1 MRKSELLKIAEQKLT
16 IRNYSQQTIASY
28 LSSLK
33 LFAEWLIHNSVEFI
47 SNLVIEQYL
56 YERKKRESR

>member
-1 MRKSELLKIAEQKLT
+1 LT

-33 LFAEWLIHNSVEFI
+33 LFPEWLIHNSIESI

-56 YERKKRESR
+56 YERKKLESRWIYPDPKNAYY